1 MCENIDVRK
10 ALKDDLDDRVDFFF
24 IAHIASTSKY
34 MTPQFDLV
42 LDKLIMS
49 LAAYNAETSLRSP
62 AIATLPAA
70 VSATASAH
78 SMSKRAFQT
87 RLHMQRA
94 LIRKSAVRFQPSKTS
109 LNEFTN
115 RVYFASTAAAQR
127 SYSPLL
133 TQAIPQRITPVI
145 VSSW

>member
-24 IAHIASTSKY
+24 IAHIASTSID

-42 LDKLIMS
+42 RDKLIMS
-49 LAAYNAETSLRSP
+49 LAAYNAETSLRGP

-78 SMSKRAFQT
+78 SKSKVLSDSCA
-87 RLHMQRA
+87 H
-94 LIRKSAVRFQPSKTS
+94 
-109 LNEFTN
+109 
-115 RVYFASTAAAQR
+115 AACAH
-127 SYSPLL
+127 
-133 TQAIPQRITPVI
+133 TQVC
-145 VSSW
+145 S